1 MFAKICLAGI
11 YRIAYKLHH
20 LVCLKPGKPL
30 THARLIVVGSHLVG
44 GAGKTPFSAWLAENL
59 HEGKLGE
66 PCDTIAILCHS
77 SATDEAEMLREKLP
91 FATVVAT
98 GNRYRTA
105 HQLDQ
110 KTRCVICDDGF
121 EDTRLTGATIIRLD
135 RAPLPHSLRDLIPA
149 GKCRSLVQDH
159 PEPAIAL
166 GPDAVQFRIAK
177 AVNASGEPCPAG
189 ATAICGIGDP
199 DRFREDLAAVG
210 IAPARIVKLPDH
222 SKNFERSLLQ
232 IIRGGS
238 QAVITEKD
246 AARLGKELRQN
257 PAVFVA
263 YQEVSVSSSAFE
275 AISALFSK

>member
-44 GAGKTPFSAWLAENL
+44 GAGKTPFSAWLAANL

-105 HQLDQ
+105 HQL
-110 KTRCVICDDGF
+110 
-121 EDTRLTGATIIRLD
+121 
-135 RAPLPHSLRDLIPA
+135 PLHHLR
-149 GKCRSLVQDH
+149 R
-159 PEPAIAL
+159 
-166 GPDAVQFRIAK
+166 R
-177 AVNASGEPCPAG
+177 
-189 ATAICGIGDP
+189 
-199 DRFREDLAAVG
+199 
-210 IAPARIVKLPDH
+210 
-222 SKNFERSLLQ
+222 
-232 IIRGGS
+232 IRGHAAHGS
-238 QAVITEKD
+238 YNHPPGP
-246 AARLGKELRQN
+246 RS
-257 PAVFVA
+257 P
-263 YQEVSVSSSAFE
+263 SP
-275 AISALFSK
+275 